1 MNNLSIIVAR
11 GKNNEI
17 GRDNTL
23 IWHLPDDLKFFRSK
37 TNGKTIVMGYNTF
50 KSLPH
55 MLPNRNHVV
64 LTHKNITIEK
74 YNENNEIEKTVE
86 IKNKND
92 VNKLFEICD
101 KISLD
106 QDETTEN
113 LWIKSDIVVNLQNGL
128 TLFLQEGL
136 DDYCF
141 YKTEDISCTIKTPE
155 GLLDFVNNALKD

>member
-1 MNNLSIIVAR
+1 MKKSTIIYIVSIIIAVIIISVGVCFAIINN
-11 GKNNEI
+11 KN
-17 GRDNTL
+17 
-23 IWHLPDDLKFFRSK
+23 KFA
-37 TNGKTIVMGYNTF
+37 T
-50 KSLPH
+50 
-55 MLPNRNHVV
+55 
-64 LTHKNITIEK
+64 KNIT
-74 YNENNEIEKTVE
+74 IEKTVE

-106 QDETTEN
+106 QDETTKN
-113 LWIKSDIVVNLQNGL
+113 LGIKTNIVVNLQNGL
-128 TLFLQEGL
+128 TLSLQEGL

>member
-23 IWHLPDDLKFFRSK
+23 IWHLPDDLKFFRIK

-64 LTHKNITIEK
+64 LTHKNISIENVKIFHNKEDVLKYIKTIDDEVFIIGGASIYK
-74 YNENNEIEKTVE
+74 LFIDDVDTMYITEVLKEFDADAFFPEFDKTKWEQENLGENENND
-86 IKNKND
+86 IKFKH
-92 VNKLFEICD
+92 
-101 KISLD
+101 
-106 QDETTEN
+106 
-113 LWIKSDIVVNLQNGL
+113 IK
-128 TLFLQEGL
+128 
-136 DDYCF
+136 
-141 YKTEDISCTIKTPE
+141 YKRMI
-155 GLLDFVNNALKD
+155 

>member
-1 MNNLSIIVAR
+1 MVSITIAVIIIA
-11 GKNNEI
+11 I
-17 GRDNTL
+17 GVYFALQKIN
-23 IWHLPDDLKFFRSK
+23 
-37 TNGKTIVMGYNTF
+37 
-50 KSLPH
+50 KSA
-55 MLPNRNHVV
+55 
-64 LTHKNITIEK
+64 TKNITIEK

>member
-1 MNNLSIIVAR
+1 MKKSTIIYIVSIIIAVIIISVGVCFAIINN
-11 GKNNEI
+11 KN
-17 GRDNTL
+17 
-23 IWHLPDDLKFFRSK
+23 KFA
-37 TNGKTIVMGYNTF
+37 T
-50 KSLPH
+50 
-55 MLPNRNHVV
+55 
-64 LTHKNITIEK
+64 KNITIEK

-106 QDETTEN
+106 QDETTKN
-113 LWIKSDIVVNLQNGL
+113 LGIKTNIVVNLQNGL
-128 TLFLQEGL
+128 TLSLQEGL

>member
-1 MNNLSIIVAR
+1 MKKSTIIYMVSITIAVIIIA
-11 GKNNEI
+11 I
-17 GRDNTL
+17 GVYFALQKIN
-23 IWHLPDDLKFFRSK
+23 
-37 TNGKTIVMGYNTF
+37 
-50 KSLPH
+50 KSA
-55 MLPNRNHVV
+55 
-64 LTHKNITIEK
+64 TKNITIEK